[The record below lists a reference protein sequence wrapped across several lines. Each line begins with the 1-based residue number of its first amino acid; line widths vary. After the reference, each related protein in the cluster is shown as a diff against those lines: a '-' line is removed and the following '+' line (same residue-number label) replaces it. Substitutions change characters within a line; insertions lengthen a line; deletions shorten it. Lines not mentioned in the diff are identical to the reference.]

1 MESFYSKVKRE
12 LSELNNLSN
21 KKLVRCELQGYL
33 LVSSENKFVTEN
45 EYNINRFGK
54 LLSNSGI
61 PDFKIEMQGNKFCIT
76 TKKEINLE
84 EKIEDEEEARA
95 LIRGAFL
102 GGGSITN
109 PKGKYHL
116 EIVFQIEEYAKKV
129 INLLLKFNINTKIV
143 KREKNYVVYIKDGEE
158 ISDFLAFIGANKAV
172 LEFEQTRVIR
182 EVRNNVNR
190 IVNCET
196 ANLNKVVKTSVK
208 QIENIKL
215 IKSKKKFNKL
225 SEGERELALL
235 RLNNPESSLAELGNA
250 LKKPIGKSGVN
261 HRMKRISDLA
271 EEIRRNEG

>member
-1 MESFYSKVKRE
+1 M
-12 LSELNNLSN
+12 
-21 KKLVRCELQGYL
+21 
-33 LVSSENKFVTEN
+33 
-45 EYNINRFGK
+45 
-54 LLSNSGI
+54 
-61 PDFKIEMQGNKFCIT
+61 
-76 TKKEINLE
+76 
-84 EKIEDEEEARA
+84 
-95 LIRGAFL
+95 
-102 GGGSITN
+102 
-109 PKGKYHL
+109 
-116 EIVFQIEEYAKKV
+116 
-129 INLLLKFNINTKIV
+129 